1 MGYSFYVDM
10 DSKEAVVVASDAEK
24 PNGVVGTPDGKTLYV
39 ADQTGGK
46 IFKYEIVIEGK
57 QVRLKDGMVF
67 TEEVGPDGMTLDD
80 QGNLY
85 ATSTD
90 PEKHGVKV
98 FSSDGSCIL
107 NLPFEEK
114 VTNLQFGNDVLYFT
128 GSKNLYSLQ
137 MQVRGGDPMM
147 PTPTP
152 APTDIPT
159 SSPTQAPTE
168 TPTSVHST
176 CPNDDPFGLVVSV
189 AAPAKVEA
197 NMTFTF

>member
-1 MGYSFYVDM
+1 MGFFFTDPMYGNGEMTQDGEYLFYVDM

-24 PNGVVGTPDGKTLYV
+24 PNGVVGTPDGKILYV

-46 IFKYEIVIEGK
+46 IFKYEIVIEGM
-57 QVRLKDGMVF
+57 QVRLEGGMVF

-80 QGNLY
+80 HGNLY

-98 FSSDGSCIL
+98 FSAEGSCIL

-128 GSKNLYSLQ
+128 GSKNFYSLQ
-137 MQVRGGDPMM
+137 MQVRGGDPLM

-152 APTDIPT
+152 APTET
-159 SSPTQAPTE
+159 PTQAPTPVPTE
-168 TPTSVHST
+168 TPTPKPPMEPRK
-176 CPNDDPFGLVVSV
+176 C
-189 AAPAKVEA
+189 
-197 NMTFTF
+197 